1 MFGFS
6 FNQNLTLTA
15 YTKFTNGQPSSAL
28 LGGKYEVQI
37 NPENIALSYDPLP
50 AKDDEPNSAA
60 GAPVSPKNA
69 AYNKQT
75 IKVNFTIDNSGAVPS
90 SPDSLSFF
98 NFSGDSIKDSI
109 DQLLKV
115 TIKPT
120 RASHSPPFVKLQWGQ
135 FILVGKVFDLT
146 IDYTYFNTSGDPV
159 RAAISFTLVEE
170 VDEVVISREF
180 QSPDITR
187 IITVKDGDSLIALS
201 ESSYDDPKYYLQI
214 ATYNNLPSFRGLK
227 LGSQIE
233 IPPLEK

>member
-1 MFGFS
+1 MFGF
-6 FNQNLTLTA
+6 NKNLSLTA
-15 YTKFTNGQPSSAL
+15 YSKFDNGQTSFFSYV
-28 LGGKYEVQI
+28 GKYELQI
-37 NPENIALSYDPLP
+37 NPENIALSYDQLP
-50 AKDDEPNSAA
+50 AKDDEPTSAA
-60 GAPVSPKNA
+60 GTPLSPKSA

-75 IKVNFTIDNSGAVPS
+75 IKVNFTLDNSGAVPT
-90 SPDSLSFF
+90 SPDNMSFF
-98 NFSGDSIKDSI
+98 SFAGDSIKDSI
-109 DQLLKV
+109 DQLIKA

-135 FILVGKVFDLT
+135 LILVGKVFDLT

-170 VDEVVISREF
+170 VDEVVISREY

-214 ATYNNLPSFRGLK
+214 ASYNNLPSFRGLQI
-227 LGSQIE
+227 GSQIE